1 MKEISD
7 ELFVKDMRILWQ
19 NLGVE
24 ERNKLGDIIRKY
36 FNYGERPTNLIE
48 KMQIQ
53 I

>member
-36 FNYGERPTNLIE
+36 LIME
-48 KMQIQ
+48 KDLQI
-53 I
+53 